1 MRQYSRLSNCHVQ
14 ELLHVSIVLIVLV
27 ILPTAAAQ
35 AKLQSDSAS
44 PVPFTEAEKNEAAK
58 RGQYSDALYSFAVSG
73 RSYEVTG
80 RGLVSVRSSGSHT
93 VLAKAPLDF
102 PEAALISGIRYV
114 IFKGDLILNYDV
126 TLLKRPIQERDR
138 IVEEDVLQ
146 GRVARFDP
154 RTLKSKWVSISART
168 DPGPP
173 IVSHGSMFV
182 SGTGM
187 IGEIDLGTGICL
199 WLHDSLQSNVGKYLA
214 FAVPRIVGDYVFF
227 EEDRAFLRSRS
238 PETIQVKRR
247 TGEIITMSYQPGP

>member
-1 MRQYSRLSNCHVQ
+1 MRKLHTLSA
-14 ELLHVSIVLIVLV
+14 VLIALA

-35 AKLQSDSAS
+35 AKQQSNSAS
-44 PVPFTEAEKNEAAK
+44 PMPFIEAEKNDAAN
-58 RGQYSDALYSFAVSG
+58 RGQYTDALFAFAVG
-73 RSYEVTG
+73 GLSYEVTG
-80 RGLVSVRSSGSHT
+80 HGLLSARPSGSHT
-93 VLAKAPLDF
+93 ILAKVPLDF

-114 IFKGDLILNYDV
+114 IFEGDLILNYEI

-154 RTLKSKWVSISART
+154 KTLKSKWVSISART

-187 IGEIDLGTGICL
+187 IGEIDLGTGIYV
-199 WLHDSLQSNVGKYLA
+199 WLHDGLQSNVGKYLA